1 MLALSLVK
9 RFGKGWKT
17 CKVNIKLSFLLNLIR
32 EGQKKMG
39 GGSSLFKDNLILC
52 L

>member
-1 MLALSLVK
+1 MLALSLMK

-39 GGSSLFKDNLILC
+39 GEVAC
-52 L
+52 LKII